1 VDQHTVSK
9 ADKAKRRKTREL
21 IEQELYTYEQSRREI
36 ERRIAEIDDIAS
48 PRSNWPPIGH
58 ASTTGES
65 KGARRKG
72 DVVAFIEGRNGRGR
86 GQTSDPT
93 AARAQKVWDYRNSK
107 LSSKAFLV
115 MCERVEAVSDVLDRL
130 GEAAVGGDRA
140 ARIELAILRRK
151 YFRRASD
158 ETIWN
163 ELGISKT
170 TFYRHRRAIIEAIAQ
185 ELGWVV

>member
-1 VDQHTVSK
+1 VHEHTT
-9 ADKAKRRKTREL
+9 DKAKRRKTREL
-21 IEQELYTYEQSRREI
+21 IEQELYTYQQTREQI
-36 ERRIAEIDDIAS
+36 KQRIAEIDDIAS
-48 PRSNWPPIGH
+48 PRSNWPPIGRVP
-58 ASTTGES
+58 
-65 KGARRKG
+65 GANEKG
-72 DVVAFIEGRNGRGR
+72 DVVAFVEASRSRECGLV
-86 GQTSDPT
+86 SDPT
-93 AARAQKVWDYRNSK
+93 ADRAQKVSDYREKILGSK
-107 LSSKAFLV
+107 QFQE
-115 MCERVEAVSDVLDRL
+115 MYRRVKAVSDVLDRL